1 MAHLHDNRLV
11 QSTNTLL
18 LGMLWGGLV
27 ACVLGALAY
36 DIALW
41 LGH

>member
-1 MAHLHDNRLV
+1 
-11 QSTNTLL
+11 L

>member
-1 MAHLHDNRLV
+1 
-11 QSTNTLL
+11 
-18 LGMLWGGLV
+18 MLWGGLV